1 MAEKIVNTRIQLK
14 YDTYENWTT
23 NNPVLKSGEMAITVV
38 PASTGAVQQEP
49 CVLMKVGDGTS
60 AYNALQFVSGRAA
73 DIYSWAKAATKPS
86 YTAEEISGLSD
97 YIAGEIEDTDTQYQ
111 IIMDSS
117 NDHLLKLQSRP
128 KTGGAW
134 TDVVSVTLPD
144 DSYNDTALMGRVSA
158 LETLVGNT
166 AVATQI
172 ANAIADLDLA
182 NTYDAKGAAAQALAD
197 AKTYADGKDA
207 AISAAQD
214 AADAAQ
220 ADVDELATDVAANT
234 TAIATLN
241 GTGAGSVSKQVADAV
256 AQIVSDAPAAY
267 DTLKEISDWITSHAS
282 SAAEMNS
289 DIQALETAMDTK
301 VDKVSGKQLST
312 EDYTTAEKSK
322 LSGIAAGAQV
332 NVIETIQVNGAAQ
345 TPSGKTVNI
354 SVPTGDLASKDEVA
368 ESDLAAALAS
378 KINAKADD
386 SALAAIAKTGNINDL
401 VQTSGDVLV
410 LNCGTSS
417 TVL

>member
-1 MAEKIVNTRIQLK
+1 MAEKVVNTRIQLK

-23 NNPVLKSGEMAITVV
+23 NNLVLKAGEMAITVV
-38 PASTGAVQQEP
+38 PAETGAVQQEP

-60 AYNALQFVSGRAA
+60 AYNDLQFVSGRAA
-73 DIYSWAKAATKPS
+73 DIYSWAKAASKPS
-86 YTAEEISGLSD
+86 YTASEIEGLDDYISGQ
-97 YIAGEIEDTDTQYQ
+97 IEDTDTQYQ
-111 IIMDSS
+111 LVMDES

-128 KTGGAW
+128 KTGGTW

-144 DSYNDTALMGRVSA
+144 DSYNDTALTGRVSA
-158 LETLVGNT
+158 LETLVGDT

-172 ANAIADLDLA
+172 ANAISALDLA
-182 NTYDAKGAAAQALAD
+182 NTYETKGAAAQALTD
-197 AKTYADGKDA
+197 AKAYADEKDA
-207 AISAAQD
+207 TISASVED
-214 AADAAQ
+214 LT
-220 ADVDELATDVAANT
+220 ADVEANT
-234 TAIATLN
+234 AAIATLN

-256 AQIVSDAPAAY
+256 AQIVSDAPEAY

-312 EDYTTAEKSK
+312 EDYTTAEKEK
-322 LSGIAAGAQV
+322 LAGIAAGAQA

-354 SVPTGDLASKDEVA
+354 SVPTGALASKSEVA

-378 KINAKADD
+378 KINGKVDN

>member
-1 MAEKIVNTRIQLK
+1 MAEKVVNTRIQLK

-23 NNPVLKSGEMAITVV
+23 NNLVLKAGEMAITVV
-38 PASTGAVQQEP
+38 PVETGAVQQEP

-60 AYNALQFVSGRAA
+60 AYNDLQFVSGRAA
-73 DIYSWAKAATKPS
+73 DIYSWAKAASKPS
-86 YTAEEISGLSD
+86 YTASEIEGLDDYISGQ
-97 YIAGEIEDTDTQYQ
+97 IEDTDTQYQ
-111 IIMDSS
+111 LVMDES

-128 KTGGAW
+128 KTGGTW

-144 DSYNDTALMGRVSA
+144 DSYNDTALTGRVSA
-158 LETLVGNT
+158 LETLVGDT

-172 ANAIADLDLA
+172 ANAISALDLA
-182 NTYDAKGAAAQALAD
+182 NTYETKGAAAQALTD
-197 AKTYADGKDA
+197 AKAYADEKDA
-207 AISAAQD
+207 TISASVED
-214 AADAAQ
+214 LT
-220 ADVDELATDVAANT
+220 ADVEANT
-234 TAIATLN
+234 AAIATLN

-256 AQIVSDAPAAY
+256 AQIVSDAPEAY

-289 DIQALETAMDTK
+289 DIQALEAAMDTK

-312 EDYTTAEKSK
+312 EDYTTAEKEK
-322 LSGIAAGAQV
+322 LAGIAAGAQA

-354 SVPTGDLASKDEVA
+354 SVPTGALASKSEVA

-378 KINAKADD
+378 KINGKVDN

>member
-1 MAEKIVNTRIQLK
+1 MAEKVVNTRIQLK

-23 NNPVLKSGEMAITVV
+23 NNLVLKAGEMAITVV
-38 PASTGAVQQEP
+38 PAETGAVQQEP

-60 AYNALQFVSGRAA
+60 AYNDLQFVSGRAA
-73 DIYSWAKAATKPS
+73 DIYSWAKAASKPS
-86 YTAEEISGLSD
+86 YTASEIEGLDDYISGQ
-97 YIAGEIEDTDTQYQ
+97 IEDTDTQYQ
-111 IIMDSS
+111 LVMDES

-128 KTGGAW
+128 KTGGTW

-144 DSYNDTALMGRVSA
+144 DSYNDTALTGRVSS
-158 LETLVGNT
+158 LETLVGST

-172 ANAIADLDLA
+172 ANAISALDLA
-182 NTYDAKGAAAQALAD
+182 NTYETKGAAAQALTD
-197 AKTYADGKDA
+197 AKAYADEKDA
-207 AISAAQD
+207 TISASVED
-214 AADAAQ
+214 LT
-220 ADVDELATDVAANT
+220 ADVEANT
-234 TAIATLN
+234 AAIATLN

-256 AQIVSDAPAAY
+256 AQIVSDAPDAY

-312 EDYTTAEKSK
+312 EDYTTTEKSK
-322 LSGIAAGAQV
+322 LAGIAEGAQV
-332 NVIETIQVNGAAQ
+332 NVIEAVQVNGSPVS
-345 TPSGKTVNI
+345 PSGKTVNI
-354 SVPTGDLASKDEVA
+354 SVPTGALASKSEVA

-378 KINAKADD
+378 KINGKADD
-386 SALAAIAKTGNINDL
+386 STLAAIAKTGNINDL
-401 VQTSGDVLV
+401 VQTSGEVLV

>member
-1 MAEKIVNTRIQLK
+1 MAEKVVNTRIQLK

-23 NNPVLKSGEMAITVV
+23 NNLVLKAGEMAITVV
-38 PASTGAVQQEP
+38 PVETGAVQQEP

-60 AYNALQFVSGRAA
+60 AYNDLQFVSGRAA
-73 DIYSWAKAATKPS
+73 DIYSWAKAASKPS
-86 YTAEEISGLSD
+86 YTASEIEGLDDYISGQ
-97 YIAGEIEDTDTQYQ
+97 IEDTDTQYQ
-111 IIMDSS
+111 LVMDES

-128 KTGGAW
+128 KTGGTW

-144 DSYNDTALMGRVSA
+144 DSYNDTALTGRVSA
-158 LETLVGNT
+158 LETLVGDT

-172 ANAIADLDLA
+172 ANAISALDLA
-182 NTYDAKGAAAQALAD
+182 NTYETKGAAAQALTD
-197 AKTYADGKDA
+197 AKAYADEKDA
-207 AISAAQD
+207 TISASVED
-214 AADAAQ
+214 LT
-220 ADVDELATDVAANT
+220 ADVEANT
-234 TAIATLN
+234 AAIATLN

-256 AQIVSDAPAAY
+256 AQIVSDAPEAY

-289 DIQALETAMDTK
+289 DIQALEAAMDTK

-312 EDYTTAEKSK
+312 EDYTTAEKEK
-322 LSGIAAGAQV
+322 LAGIAAGAQA

-354 SVPTGDLASKDEVA
+354 SVPTGALASKSEVA

-378 KINAKADD
+378 KINGKVDN

-401 VQTSGDVLV
+401 VRTSGDVLV

>member
-1 MAEKIVNTRIQLK
+1 MAEKVVNTRIQLK

-23 NNPVLKSGEMAITVV
+23 NNLVLKAGEMAITVV
-38 PASTGAVQQEP
+38 PAETGAVQQEP

-60 AYNALQFVSGRAA
+60 AYNDLQFVSGRAA
-73 DIYSWAKAATKPS
+73 DIYSWAKAASKPS
-86 YTAEEISGLSD
+86 YTASEIEGLDDYISGQ
-97 YIAGEIEDTDTQYQ
+97 IEDTDTQYQ
-111 IIMDSS
+111 LVMDES

-128 KTGGAW
+128 KTGGTW

-144 DSYNDTALMGRVSA
+144 DSYNDTALTGRVSA
-158 LETLVGNT
+158 LETLVGDT

-172 ANAIADLDLA
+172 ANAISALDLV
-182 NTYDAKGAAAQALAD
+182 NTYETKGAAAQALTD
-197 AKTYADGKDA
+197 AKAYADEKDA
-207 AISAAQD
+207 TISASVED
-214 AADAAQ
+214 LT
-220 ADVDELATDVAANT
+220 ADVEANT
-234 TAIATLN
+234 AAIATLN

-256 AQIVSDAPAAY
+256 AQIVSDAPEAY

-312 EDYTTAEKSK
+312 EDYTTAEKEK
-322 LSGIAAGAQV
+322 LAGIAAGAQA

-354 SVPTGDLASKDEVA
+354 SVPTGALASKSEVA

-378 KINAKADD
+378 KINGKVDN

>member
-1 MAEKIVNTRIQLK
+1 MAEKVVNTRIQLK

-23 NNPVLKSGEMAITVV
+23 NNLVLKAGEMAITVV
-38 PASTGAVQQEP
+38 PVETGAVQQEP

-60 AYNALQFVSGRAA
+60 AYNDLQFVSGRAA
-73 DIYSWAKAATKPS
+73 DIYSWAKAASKPS
-86 YTAEEISGLSD
+86 YTASEIEGLDDYISGQ
-97 YIAGEIEDTDTQYQ
+97 IEDTDTQYQ
-111 IIMDSS
+111 LVMDES

-128 KTGGAW
+128 KTGGTW

-144 DSYNDTALMGRVSA
+144 DSYNDTALTGRVSA
-158 LETLVGNT
+158 LETLVGDT

-172 ANAIADLDLA
+172 ANAISALDLA
-182 NTYDAKGAAAQALAD
+182 NTYETKGAAAQALTD
-197 AKTYADGKDA
+197 AKAYADEKDA
-207 AISAAQD
+207 TISASVED
-214 AADAAQ
+214 LT
-220 ADVDELATDVAANT
+220 ADVEANT
-234 TAIATLN
+234 AAIATLN

-256 AQIVSDAPAAY
+256 AQIVSDAPEAY

-289 DIQALETAMDTK
+289 DIQALEAAMDTK

-312 EDYTTAEKSK
+312 EDYTTAEKEK
-322 LSGIAAGAQV
+322 LAGIAAGAQA
-332 NVIETIQVNGAAQ
+332 NVIEAIQVNGAAQ
-345 TPSGKTVNI
+345 TPTGKTVNI
-354 SVPTGDLASKDEVA
+354 SVPTGALASKSEVA

-378 KINAKADD
+378 KINGKVDD

>member
-111 IIMDSS
+111 IIMDGS

-134 TDVVSVTLPD
+134 TDVISVTLPD
-144 DSYNDTALMGRVSA
+144 DSYNDTALTGRVSA

-207 AISAAQD
+207 AISAAQS

-220 ADVDELATDVAANT
+220 ADVDELTTDVAENT
-234 TAIATLN
+234 AAIATLN

-345 TPSGKTVNI
+345 MPSGKTVNI

>member
-1 MAEKIVNTRIQLK
+1 MAEKVVNTRIQLK

-23 NNPVLKSGEMAITVV
+23 NNLVLKAGEMAITVV
-38 PASTGAVQQEP
+38 PAETGAVQQEP

-60 AYNALQFVSGRAA
+60 AYNDLQFVSGRAA
-73 DIYSWAKAATKPS
+73 DIYSWAKAASKPS
-86 YTAEEISGLSD
+86 YTASEIEGLDDYISGQ
-97 YIAGEIEDTDTQYQ
+97 IEDTDTQYQ
-111 IIMDSS
+111 LVMDES

-128 KTGGAW
+128 KTGGTW

-144 DSYNDTALMGRVSA
+144 DSYNDTALTGRVSA
-158 LETLVGNT
+158 LETLVGDT

-172 ANAIADLDLA
+172 ANAISALDLA
-182 NTYDAKGAAAQALAD
+182 NTYEAKGAAAQALTD
-197 AKTYADGKDA
+197 AKAYADEKDA
-207 AISAAQD
+207 TISASVED
-214 AADAAQ
+214 LT
-220 ADVDELATDVAANT
+220 ADVEANT
-234 TAIATLN
+234 AAITTLN
-241 GTGAGSVSKQVADAV
+241 GTGVGSVSKQVADAV
-256 AQIVSDAPAAY
+256 AQIVSDAPEAY

-289 DIQALETAMDTK
+289 DIQALEAAMDTK
-301 VDKVSGKQLST
+301 VDKVAGKQLST

-322 LSGIAAGAQV
+322 LAGIAAGAQA
-332 NVIETIQVNGAAQ
+332 NVIEAIQVNG
-345 TPSGKTVNI
+345 TPVPPSDKTVNI
-354 SVPTGDLASKDEVA
+354 SVPTGALASKDEVA

-378 KINAKADD
+378 KINGKVDD

>member
-1 MAEKIVNTRIQLK
+1 MAEKVVNTRIQLK

-23 NNPVLKSGEMAITVV
+23 NNLVLKAGEMAITVV
-38 PASTGAVQQEP
+38 PAETGAVQQEP

-60 AYNALQFVSGRAA
+60 AYNDLQFVSGRAA
-73 DIYSWAKAATKPS
+73 DIYSWAKAASKPS
-86 YTAEEISGLSD
+86 YTASEIEGLDDYISGQ
-97 YIAGEIEDTDTQYQ
+97 IEDTDTQYQ
-111 IIMDSS
+111 LVMDES

-128 KTGGAW
+128 KTGGTW

-144 DSYNDTALMGRVSA
+144 DSYNDTALTGRVSS
-158 LETLVGNT
+158 LETLVGST

-172 ANAIADLDLA
+172 ANAISALDLA
-182 NTYDAKGAAAQALAD
+182 NTYETKGAAAQALTD
-197 AKTYADGKDA
+197 AKAYADEKDA
-207 AISAAQD
+207 TISASVED
-214 AADAAQ
+214 LT
-220 ADVDELATDVAANT
+220 ADVEANT
-234 TAIATLN
+234 AAIATLN

-256 AQIVSDAPAAY
+256 AQIVSDAPDAY

-312 EDYTTAEKSK
+312 EDYTTTEKSK
-322 LSGIAAGAQV
+322 LAGSAEGAQV
-332 NVIETIQVNGAAQ
+332 NVIEAVQVNGSPVS
-345 TPSGKTVNI
+345 PSGKTVNI
-354 SVPTGDLASKDEVA
+354 SVPTGALASKSEVA

-378 KINAKADD
+378 KINGKADD
-386 SALAAIAKTGNINDL
+386 STLAAIAKTGNINDL

>member
-1 MAEKIVNTRIQLK
+1 MAEKVVNTRIQLK

-23 NNPVLKSGEMAITVV
+23 NNLVLKAGEMAITVV
-38 PASTGAVQQEP
+38 PAETGAVQQEP

-60 AYNALQFVSGRAA
+60 AYNDLQFVSGRAA
-73 DIYSWAKAATKPS
+73 DIYSWAKAASKPS
-86 YTAEEISGLSD
+86 YTASEIEGLDDYISGQ
-97 YIAGEIEDTDTQYQ
+97 IEDTDTQYQ
-111 IIMDSS
+111 LVMDES

-128 KTGGAW
+128 KTGGTC

-144 DSYNDTALMGRVSA
+144 DSYNDTALTGRVSA
-158 LETLVGNT
+158 LETLVGDT

-172 ANAIADLDLA
+172 ANAISALDLV
-182 NTYDAKGAAAQALAD
+182 NTYETKGAAAQALTD
-197 AKTYADGKDA
+197 AKAYADEKDA
-207 AISAAQD
+207 TISASVED
-214 AADAAQ
+214 LT
-220 ADVDELATDVAANT
+220 ADVEANT
-234 TAIATLN
+234 AAIATLN

-256 AQIVSDAPAAY
+256 AQIVSDAPEAY

-312 EDYTTAEKSK
+312 EDYTTAEKEK
-322 LSGIAAGAQV
+322 LAGIAAGAQA

-354 SVPTGDLASKDEVA
+354 SVPTGALASKSEVA

-378 KINAKADD
+378 KINGKVDN

>member
-1 MAEKIVNTRIQLK
+1 MAEKVVNTRIQLK

-23 NNPVLKSGEMAITVV
+23 NNLVLKAGEMAITVV
-38 PASTGAVQQEP
+38 PAETGAVQQEP

-60 AYNALQFVSGRAA
+60 AYNDLQFVSGRAA
-73 DIYSWAKAATKPS
+73 DIYSWAKAASKPS
-86 YTAEEISGLSD
+86 YTASEIEGLDDYISGQ
-97 YIAGEIEDTDTQYQ
+97 IEDTDTQYQ
-111 IIMDSS
+111 LVMDES

-128 KTGGAW
+128 KTGGTW

-144 DSYNDTALMGRVSA
+144 DSYNDTALTGRVSA
-158 LETLVGNT
+158 LETLVGDT

-172 ANAIADLDLA
+172 ANAISALDLA
-182 NTYDAKGAAAQALAD
+182 NTYETKGAAAQALTD
-197 AKTYADGKDA
+197 AKAYADEKDA
-207 AISAAQD
+207 TISASVED
-214 AADAAQ
+214 LTE
-220 ADVDELATDVAANT
+220 DVEANT
-234 TAIATLN
+234 AAIATLN

-256 AQIVSDAPAAY
+256 AQIVSDAPEAY

-289 DIQALETAMDTK
+289 DIQALEAAMDTK
-301 VDKVSGKQLST
+301 VDKVAGKQLST

-322 LSGIAAGAQV
+322 LAGIAAGAQA
-332 NVIETIQVNGAAQ
+332 NVIEAIQVNGAAQ
-345 TPSGKTVNI
+345 TPTGKTVNI
-354 SVPTGDLASKDEVA
+354 SVPTGALASKSEVA

-378 KINAKADD
+378 KINGKVDD

>member
-111 IIMDSS
+111 IIMDGS

-134 TDVVSVTLPD
+134 TDVISVTLPD
-144 DSYNDTALMGRVSA
+144 DSYNDTALTGRVSA

-207 AISAAQD
+207 AISAAQS

-220 ADVDELATDVAANT
+220 ADVDELTTDVAENT
-234 TAIATLN
+234 AAIATLN